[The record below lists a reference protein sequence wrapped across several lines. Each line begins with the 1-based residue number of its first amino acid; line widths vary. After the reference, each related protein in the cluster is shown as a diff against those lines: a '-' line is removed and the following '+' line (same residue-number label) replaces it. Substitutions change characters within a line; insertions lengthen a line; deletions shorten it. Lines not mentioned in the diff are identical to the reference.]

1 MNIALQHVT
10 RTPLNS
16 TRLLVVTLRHKFWL
30 LLLFCT
36 TRSLVS
42 FPCHGARAER
52 LHVYEYFE
60 VTRLEARN
68 SPWKALSRAPVTT
81 KALPPPAT
89 QSTTINC
96 CWLVECKEREG
107 HTVVELLLLLWW
119 VRRVLLSSSV
129 FSSVVVVCCWILRI
143 LAIQSQR
150 RVFGLIVRVLSIKAL
165 LGGDEC
171 WWCVEFTREIIIF
184 CDTFCSTFHFGA
196 TRKEWLQPT
205 FLSLSDVLLYIGQ
218 WVCDENVKCIVRAFK
233 I

>member
-1 MNIALQHVT
+1 MASIWLPRSGAAYHLKQPAYKRLPALYRSLYSSLKSSAYYYYYVESENIALQHVT

-89 QSTTINC
+89 QSTTING
-96 CWLVECKEREG
+96 WQSARNGKD
-107 HTVVELLLLLWW
+107 
-119 VRRVLLSSSV
+119 
-129 FSSVVVVCCWILRI
+129 
-143 LAIQSQR
+143 IQ
-150 RVFGLIVRVLSIKAL
+150 
-165 LGGDEC
+165 
-171 WWCVEFTREIIIF
+171 
-184 CDTFCSTFHFGA
+184 
-196 TRKEWLQPT
+196 
-205 FLSLSDVLLYIGQ
+205 
-218 WVCDENVKCIVRAFK
+218 
-233 I
+233 